1 MSKARD
7 IANILSASTSIATD
21 AEVTAAISAATS
33 GFATTSLVSTAIA
46 DERSASVSLTNK
58 VIDGN
63 SNTINVKRGTTAQ
76 RPNSATAG
84 DQYYDTTLN
93 ALYNYTSSGWVKV
106 SQDPAPAI
114 ISISPTVAPV
124 TGTSITINGSGFK
137 SGALVK
143 FIGNNGT
150 EYSATSVTV
159 TSIAVM
165 TAITPQ
171 LSVANEPYSVKV
183 TNVDNQY
190 GIANAVLDAGGTPS
204 WVTASGN
211 IKTLKENTAL
221 SATSVSATD
230 PDGTAII
237 YSSSNLPAWASLN
250 SSTGAITGTTP
261 TVSSST
267 TYSFDITASDGTNT
281 SSRAFNIV
289 VQPNVVLTNLVTHL
303 DASNSSSYSGSG
315 TTWFDISGNGNNAT
329 LYNGV
334 SYSTS
339 GSGGHLSLDGS
350 SGYIQLASNSSAAP
364 YANSTFT
371 IDMWVY
377 RYAESDGYEILWSQD
392 YTSHT
397 PPYYSTHIRI
407 DNPSTMGIMGGG
419 NSGQP
424 SGVVSTGVWQHWM
437 FTRDNTDVNIYRNG
451 VSISTANT
459 GVSTTY
465 YNNPLWVGKSNF
477 NSSSTLNFGSVR
489 YYNRKL
495 SAAEVARNFDASKS
509 RFGL

>member
-1 MSKARD
+1 MSRARD
-7 IANILSASTSIATD
+7 LGSAFSSSSNTASD
-21 AEVTAAISAATS
+21 AEVATAVSSAVTS
-33 GFATTSLVSTAIA
+33 
-46 DERSASVSLTNK
+46 ERSATASLTNK
-58 VIDGN
+58 TIDGN

-76 RPNSATAG
+76 IPVSATAG

-93 ALYNYTSSGWVKV
+93 ALFNYASSGWVKV
-106 SQDPAPAI
+106 SQDPAPTI
-114 ISISPTVAPV
+114 ISISPTVASV

-143 FIGNNGT
+143 FIGANGT

-159 TSIAVM
+159 TSLAVI
-165 TAITPQ
+165 TAVTPQ

-183 TNVDNQY
+183 INVDNQF
-190 GIANAVLDAGGTPS
+190 GIANSVLDAGGTPT

-230 PDGTAII
+230 PDGNTIT
-237 YSSSNLPAWASLN
+237 YSSSNLPAWASIN

-261 TVSSST
+261 TINSST

-281 SSRAFNIV
+281 ATRAFNIV

-303 DASNSSSYSGSG
+303 DASNSSSYSGTGS
-315 TTWFDISGNGNNAT
+315 TWFDISGNGNNAS
-329 LYNGV
+329 LNGGI

-350 SGYIQLASNSSAAP
+350 SGYMQLASNSAAAP
-364 YANSTFT
+364 YNLQAFT

-377 RYAESDGYEILWSQD
+377 RYAKTDGYEILWSQD
-392 YTSHT
+392 YTTHS
-397 PPYYSTHIRI
+397 PPYYTVHIRY
-407 DNPSTMGIMGGG
+407 DNDTDTLGGTMSNVGG
-419 NSGQP
+419 
-424 SGVVSTGVWQHWM
+424 VSTGVWQNWI
-437 FTRDNTDVNIYRNG
+437 FTRDSSNNYIVYKNG
-451 VSISTANT
+451 VSVTSAAT
-459 GVSTTY
+459 GSLTY
-465 YNNPLWVGKSNF
+465 YSNPLWLGKSNF
-477 NSSSTLNFGSVR
+477 NNSSTINFGSVR
-489 YYNRKL
+489 YYSRTL
-495 SAAEVARNFDASKS
+495 SSAEVAKNFDASKS

>member
-7 IANILSASTSIATD
+7 IADILSASTNIATD
-21 AEVTAAISAATS
+21 AEVTDAISSATS
-33 GFATTSLVSTAIA
+33 GLATASSVSTAVTN
-46 DERSASVSLTNK
+46 ERSASATLTNK

-76 RPNSATAG
+76 RPTSATAG

-190 GIANAVLDAGGTPS
+190 GIANAILDAGGTPS

-237 YSSSNLPAWASLN
+237 YSSSNLPVWASLN

-281 SSRAFNIV
+281 ATRAFNIV

-303 DASNSSSYSGSG
+303 DASNSSSYSGS
-315 TTWFDISGNGNNAT
+315 
-329 LYNGV
+329 V
-334 SYSTS
+334 
-339 GSGGHLSLDGS
+339 
-350 SGYIQLASNSSAAP
+350 
-364 YANSTFT
+364 
-371 IDMWVY
+371 
-377 RYAESDGYEILWSQD
+377 
-392 YTSHT
+392 
-397 PPYYSTHIRI
+397 
-407 DNPSTMGIMGGG
+407 
-419 NSGQP
+419 QP
-424 SGVVSTGVWQHWM
+424 
-437 FTRDNTDVNIYRNG
+437 
-451 VSISTANT
+451 
-459 GVSTTY
+459 
-465 YNNPLWVGKSNF
+465 
-477 NSSSTLNFGSVR
+477 
-489 YYNRKL
+489 
-495 SAAEVARNFDASKS
+495 
-509 RFGL
+509 GLI